1 MDGAWFHAPT
11 HAHPTY
17 PSVPSPH
24 HLSIHSYLYVILMKL
39 SFIYMVSLTFT
50 QPDYL
55 SIFSNEIASDAPTSL
70 CPSVPLCIPFTLPPC
85 SLHAPLH
92 PLTPSVFPPCPS
104 ASPLH
109 LCVPSMPLYI
119 TSMHPNSI
127 LISRWSL
134 YLTA

>member
-17 PSVPSPH
+17 PSVPPPH

-92 PLTPSVFPPCPS
+92 PLTPSMCS
-104 ASPLH
+104 LHAPLH
-109 LCVPSMPLYI
+109 PLYTSCVPSMPLCI
-119 TSMHPNSI
+119 TSMLPLYT
-127 LISRWSL
+127 LIAS
-134 YLTA
+134 